1 MQILHIEVRNF
12 DKAGHEKVQNG
23 DYRGVVVEAD
33 HSVHLQALA
42 VKHDL
47 GHDNSHSLKCE
58 ATHLKNETN
67 EGELDH
73 ASACNCYT
81 QRNDKNVDDLSD
93 CGVDDAE
100 QPRYK
105 ED

>member
-1 MQILHIEVRNF
+1 MQVLHIEVRNF

-23 DYRGVVVEAD
+23 DYRGVVIEAD
-33 HSVHLQALA
+33 HGVHLQPLA

-47 GHDNSHSLKCE
+47 RHDNPHSLKCE
-58 ATHLKNETN
+58 TTHLKNKTN

-73 ASACNCYT
+73 AGTRNCDT
-81 QRNDKNVDDLSD
+81 QRDDKDVDDFSD

-100 QPRYK
+100 
-105 ED
+105 